1 MTTNES
7 KPQELILG
15 SGEDI
20 RLANLGYEQ
29 GIMCLEYCIATTKIS
44 ANSDRV
50 QPLFWVALYDR
61 FRFLHCDIV
70 SRLSE

>member
-44 ANSDRV
+44 AN
-50 QPLFWVALYDR
+50 
-61 FRFLHCDIV
+61 
-70 SRLSE
+70 